1 MNPNTLHE
9 VSTLLSTVS
18 ALLSSAVPA
27 AAAMIPVHQ
36 NTSNEV
42 EKTEEPETAA
52 PEAPPAPHEINTL
65 GSQFS
70 SIHAALQWVSHNAS
84 NPIKNRWN
92 AEEGYAWNDLP
103 ELHRTIKPLL
113 YQAGVFYSQ
122 TLKTNEDGKPEII
135 TTFRHIPTDTI
146 HIEHL
151 EIADTGVDK
160 QIKKSGKEKELSSH
174 QKWGYTMTYC
184 RRYALYAA
192 LGLQPDDCGDLDD
205 SPKGNKKRNK
215 PAQPDA
221 LHDEIMQCLPDV
233 TSPGWREAEAKAIAM
248 GATPYTEEQ
257 IAQAWENART
267 FKKLTPEECQFL
279 NVTFEHLKKD
289 YSSVDPI
296 WQKYKA
302 ALDQRARAGDIRI
315 VDQEDLSR
323 GYFRCWLLAA
333 QEFAGVTVSV
343 LCEDDEPEQ
352 DIAPDVADV
361 VADDLPA
368 EEQARLKQ
376 KRDERLAGIRSG
388 TVTNSYG
395 DTEDDAVCDA
405 LYAQVKSGLSPQPPI
420 RREYVDAPEKPLV
433 TVPESDIPY

>member
-9 VSTLLSTVS
+9 VSTLLSSVS
-18 ALLSSAVPA
+18 ALLSNAAPIAA

-42 EKTEEPETAA
+42 EKTEVPETAA
-52 PEAPPAPHEINTL
+52 PVAYSAPGTQYGSAQEALAHLVHELNNPERDSYNETL
-65 GSQFS
+65 DFTYATLAQ
-70 SIHAALQWVSHNAS
+70 LLNMLRD
-84 NPIKNRWN
+84 PIYQHGLMLNQSLVR
-92 AEEGYAWNDLP
+92 ANDATDSLP
-103 ELHRTIKPLL
+103 FNM
-113 YQAGVFYSQ
+113 V
-122 TLKTNEDGKPEII
+122 
-135 TTFRHIPTDTI
+135 TTFHHIPTST
-146 HIEHL
+146 
-151 EIADTGVDK
+151 EISFSLPAYLRQDK
-160 QIKKSGKEKELSSH
+160 RLDECQQFGAT
-174 QKWGYTMTYC
+174 YTYY
-184 RRYALYAA
+184 RRYGLRQA
-192 LGLQPDDCGDLDD
+192 LGITDGDDDADQAEAKRQRRG
-205 SPKGNKKRNK
+205 KRNK

-233 TSPGWREAEAKAIAM
+233 TAPGWREAESKAIAM

-279 NVTFEHLKKD
+279 NVTFEHLAGD

-302 ALDQRARAGDIRI
+302 VLDQRARAGDIRI

-343 LCEDDEPEQ
+343 LCEDDEPGQ

-376 KRDERLAGIRSG
+376 KRNERLAGIRAG

-395 DTEDDAVCDA
+395 DAEDDAVCDA

-433 TVPESDIPY
+433 TIPESDIPY